1 MRKFSLRKKK
11 MHEVQHDRLEWENYL
26 HKKMPSLFPS
36 VNILTQISAI
46 IQRGSRSR
54 AVQVYTLT
62 SQKYSNCA
70 LVGTHFPVF
79 KESLAFVSATINFS
93 RVFFILEGKKNT
105 FVTIAFQEFGQVP
118 NYLRHL
124 VNIYFFNSLISFRK
138 CECMLH
144 DKEDLETAG
153 GLLFFFS
160 LFASLKLIR
169 SQSPSFPF
177 DLMHS
182 AKQ

>member
-1 MRKFSLRKKK
+1 MTLNCFDNEKIQSKKKK

-36 VNILTQISAI
+36 VNILTQISPI
-46 IQRGSRSR
+46 IQWGSRSR

-105 FVTIAFQEFGQVP
+105 FVTIAF
-118 NYLRHL
+118 
-124 VNIYFFNSLISFRK
+124 
-138 CECMLH
+138 
-144 DKEDLETAG
+144 
-153 GLLFFFS
+153 
-160 LFASLKLIR
+160 
-169 SQSPSFPF
+169 
-177 DLMHS
+177 
-182 AKQ
+182 

>member
-1 MRKFSLRKKK
+1 MTLNCFDNEKIQSKKKK

-46 IQRGSRSR
+46 IQWGSRSR

-93 RVFFILEGKKNT
+93 RVFFILEGKKKLLLQLLLRNLDK
-105 FVTIAFQEFGQVP
+105 FQ
-118 NYLRHL
+118 
-124 VNIYFFNSLISFRK
+124 II
-138 CECMLH
+138 
-144 DKEDLETAG
+144 
-153 GLLFFFS
+153 
-160 LFASLKLIR
+160 
-169 SQSPSFPF
+169 
-177 DLMHS
+177 
-182 AKQ
+182 

>member
-1 MRKFSLRKKK
+1 MTLNCFDNEKIQSKKKK

-36 VNILTQISAI
+36 VNILTQISPI

-93 RVFFILEGKKNT
+93 RVFFILEGKKILLLQLVLRNLDK
-105 FVTIAFQEFGQVP
+105 FQ
-118 NYLRHL
+118 
-124 VNIYFFNSLISFRK
+124 II
-138 CECMLH
+138 
-144 DKEDLETAG
+144 
-153 GLLFFFS
+153 
-160 LFASLKLIR
+160 
-169 SQSPSFPF
+169 
-177 DLMHS
+177 
-182 AKQ
+182 